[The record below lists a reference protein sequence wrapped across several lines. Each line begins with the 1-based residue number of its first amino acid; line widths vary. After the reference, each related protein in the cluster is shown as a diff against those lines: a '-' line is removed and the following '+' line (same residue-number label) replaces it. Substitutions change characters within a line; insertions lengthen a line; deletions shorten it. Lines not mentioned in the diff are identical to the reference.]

1 MSRRCSVCGKTPL
14 AGNKVS
20 HANNK
25 SHTRNFPN
33 LQRVKAMVKGKVQ
46 RILACTRCIRSGSV
60 TKAA

>member
-1 MSRRCSVCGKTPL
+1 MSRRCSVCAKTPL

-33 LQRVKAMVKGKVQ
+33 LQRVKAIVAGKVK
-46 RILACTRCIRSGSV
+46 RILACTRCIRSGLV
-60 TKAA
+60 QKAA